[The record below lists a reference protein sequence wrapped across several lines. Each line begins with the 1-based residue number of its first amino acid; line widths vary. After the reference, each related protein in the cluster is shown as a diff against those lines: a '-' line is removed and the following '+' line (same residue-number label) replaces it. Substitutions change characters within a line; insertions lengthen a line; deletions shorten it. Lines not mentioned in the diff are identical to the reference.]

1 MKKIEAIIKPFKLD
15 DVKAG
20 LGAIDTTGLTVS
32 EVKGCGLQ
40 GLRDDLYHA
49 ANGAQDSA
57 PKVKVEIIT
66 DDDKAALVASVIERA
81 ARTGRDGDG
90 MITIQSVDDVV
101 RVRTGER
108 GAAAV

>member
-1 MKKIEAIIKPFKLD
+1 MKKIEAVIKPFKLD

-20 LGAIDTTGLTVS
+20 LGAIDAAGLTVS

-40 GLRDDLYHA
+40 GPRDDLYRTA
-49 ANGAQDSA
+49 TGPQDSS

-66 DDDKAALVASVIERA
+66 DDDKATQVASVIARA

-90 MITIQSVDDVV
+90 TITILPVDEVV

-108 GAAAV
+108 GDAAV